1 MSDVPSENGGL
12 LCVPREYQNKRG
24 GKLLPLVEYNQIP
37 AKFTVNC

>member
-24 GKLLPLVEYNQIP
+24 KLLSLVEYNQIP